1 MMIRYF
7 QAYDVQRYKGLGEMN
22 AEQLRE
28 TTMDPAKRKMFQI
41 TVDEAEEADRLFRVL
56 MGEDVSLRKQ
66 FILTHAK

>member
-1 MMIRYF
+1 
-7 QAYDVQRYKGLGEMN
+7 MN

-28 TTMDPAKRKMFQI
+28 TTMDPARRKMFQI